1 MKMDCFIM
9 NSMVTECILHYLRQI
24 LQNMEF
30 QESGLCIMK
39 IQLLSPLP
47 APTGGSNNHHKPPST
62 NPLPPGTP
70 RPSRRNADDRRPLQ
84 PHLPRVPRP
93 LIFELGDEDSNK
105 ENEPL
110 PYQREEEQQPAQH
123 SPLSDLLSQLL
134 QRWEQDIDSL
144 RNKVLEDFDNFKQRL
159 GIRTY

>member
-1 MKMDCFIM
+1 
-9 NSMVTECILHYLRQI
+9 MVTEYILHYLRQI
-24 LQNMEF
+24 QQSMELR
-30 QESGLCIMK
+30 ENGLCIMK

-47 APTGGSNNHHKPPST
+47 APTGGSGSNPKNPPT

-70 RPSRRNADDRRPLQ
+70 RPSRRNADDPRRSTGQSLHL

-93 LIFELGDEDSNK
+93 LIFELGDEEPNK
-105 ENEPL
+105 ENEP
-110 PYQREEEQQPAQH
+110 PQYQREEEQQH

-144 RNKVLEDFDNFKQRL
+144 RNKVLEDFDNFKLRL